1 MRDHP
6 QVQTS
11 PPPPGGG
18 SAGGTRS
25 ARRYFA
31 VIQPQAGV
39 GGNRCHPS
47 CLHLDLQ
54 WEHPGRCGLQG
65 WEPQSVIPSLP
76 QAVRHPFLT
85 AVSLPDGFVT
95 WKAGCHTCITKP
107 IHSQAASN
115 KEVGEKDLIRMAY
128 TLVGLSTTCRDF
140 VLFLY
145 VVSYWRSWSKKLAKP
160 WGGLTPGADRLQPAH
175 LHLQRPPSLGGDLRE

>member
-1 MRDHP
+1 M
-6 QVQTS
+6 QTS

-18 SAGGTRS
+18 SAGGTGS

-31 VIQPQAGV
+31 VIQPPAGV

-85 AVSLPDGFVT
+85 TVSLPDGFVAR
-95 WKAGCHTCITKP
+95 KAGCHTCITKP

-115 KEVGEKDLIRMAY
+115 KEVGEKDLTIRMAY
-128 TLVGLSTTCRDF
+128 TLVGLSTTAGI
-140 VLFLY
+140 LFYFYMLY
-145 VVSYWRSWSKKLAKP
+145 LTGGHGQRSLQNPGVA
-160 WGGLTPGADRLQPAH
+160 LTPGADRLQPAH
-175 LHLQRPPSLGGDLRE
+175 LHLQRAPSLGGDLRE